1 MSFVTLFLDR
11 EFPDFNFCETL
22 DPDLRPGSG
31 PSQLALIQ
39 MVHAARWGDR
49 SAGFEFTDTMFW
61 TLRPESFEC
70 FQRLH
75 GPRAI
80 SYRDWFYAK
89 LSQFLEI
96 LTYEKLALDGFGPD
110 GKPRTPETDK
120 PWEEGLAVLGPGG
133 PGTDSDDLEKTFV
146 LADNDPAFWGEV
158 VDEVCRAA
166 EDRLAVLEEIMGRL
180 RRKRGIVASGAPAS
194 GFPASVRPRRGW
206 RRTKERNKIIRQ
218 LLGEGKG
225 GREIC
230 VALDEGEEDVLPILQ
245 SRGIT
250 TWLAGWADEEVR
262 RNIQQLFSKQRPKP

>member
-120 PWEEGLAVLGPGG
+120 PWEEGLTVLGPGG

-166 EDRLAVLEEIMGRL
+166 EVRLAVLGRIMSQL
-180 RRKRGIVASGAPAS
+180 RRKRGIVASQEPTTGVPT
-194 GFPASVRPRRGW
+194 GVRPRREWG
-206 RRTKERNKIIRQ
+206 RTRDRNQIIRQ
-218 LLGEGKG
+218 LLAEGKEG
-225 GREIC
+225 LEIC
-230 VALDEGEEDVLPILQ
+230 ATLDSRGVAVLPIMKRR
-245 SRGIT
+245 SIHS
-250 TWLAGWADEEVR
+250 WLKGWDDQNLR
-262 RNIQQLFSKQRPKP
+262 RNIQQLFSKQRSKS

>member
-39 MVHAARWGDR
+39 MVHAARQGDR
-49 SAGFEFTDTMFW
+49 SAGFEFTDTMFR

-89 LSQFLEI
+89 LSQFLDI

-110 GKPRTPETDK
+110 GKARTPETDK
-120 PWEEGLAVLGPGG
+120 PWEEGLTVLGPGG
-133 PGTDSDDLEKTFV
+133 PGTDSGDLEKNVRPSRTTIRHSGAELWMKFAGR
-146 LADNDPAFWGEV
+146 LETASLYWRGSWAG
-158 VDEVCRAA
+158 CA
-166 EDRLAVLEEIMGRL
+166 EDA
-180 RRKRGIVASGAPAS
+180 A
-194 GFPASVRPRRGW
+194 
-206 RRTKERNKIIRQ
+206 
-218 LLGEGKG
+218 
-225 GREIC
+225 
-230 VALDEGEEDVLPILQ
+230 
-245 SRGIT
+245 
-250 TWLAGWADEEVR
+250 
-262 RNIQQLFSKQRPKP
+262 